1 MNLKEY
7 YWFFTGA
14 LSNKF
19 CDKVINFANKNK
31 KNLAKTFG
39 VQNKKLSKKD
49 ILDLKKQRNSS
60 IVWLSEDWIYNE
72 IYPFIIAAN
81 KNAGW
86 NFDFDWSEPC
96 QFTIYKKEQHYDW
109 HCDSYTEPYPITSD
123 KNFIGKIR
131 KLSVTC
137 SLSDPKDYEGG
148 ELEFD
153 FRNSADGS
161 PVIKKCIE
169 IKQKG
174 SIVVFPSHVWHRVT
188 PVTKGIRYSLVIWNL
203 GYPFK

>member
-1 MNLKEY
+1 MNLENY
-7 YWFFTGA
+7 YWYFEKA
-14 LSNKF
+14 LSDKF
-19 CDKVINFANKNK
+19 CNKIINIANKNK
-31 KNLAKTFG
+31 KHLAKTFG

-49 ILDLKKQRNSS
+49 ALDLKKQRNSN
-60 IVWLSEDWIYNE
+60 IVWLSENWIYDE
-72 IYPFIIAAN
+72 IYPFINAAN

-109 HCDSYTEPYPITSD
+109 HCDSNTTPYPITANE
-123 KNFIGKIR
+123 NFIGKIR

-153 FRNSADGS
+153 FRNSIDGK
-161 PVIKKCIE
+161 PVVKKCIE
-169 IKQKG
+169 IKPKG
-174 SIVVFPSHVWHRVT
+174 SIVVFPSHVYHRVT
-188 PVTKGIRYSLVIWNL
+188 PVTKGTRYSLVIWSL